1 MKYLSDTLTQAAKD
15 YLATHPHVDYM
26 DVANAYVMSLRE
38 VIIPVAA
45 DGGATVED
53 LEDDLRQVLSASWM
67 RNTAR
72 KLGKEYDIRTAEQQS
87 HSM

>member
-1 MKYLSDTLTQAAKD
+1 MKYLTDTLTQAAQN

-26 DVANAYVMSLRE
+26 NVANAYVMSLRE

-53 LEDDLRQVLSASWM
+53 FEGDLRQVCSVSWV

-72 KLGKEYDIRTAEQQS
+72 KLGVEYDIRTAEQ
-87 HSM
+87 